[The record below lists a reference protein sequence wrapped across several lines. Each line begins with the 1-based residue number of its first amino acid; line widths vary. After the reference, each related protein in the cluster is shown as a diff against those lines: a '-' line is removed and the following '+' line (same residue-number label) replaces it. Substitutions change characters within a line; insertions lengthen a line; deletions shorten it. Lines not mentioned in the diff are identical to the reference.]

1 MRQIAAPTWRRP
13 DLPTWGGWGGMRARR
28 SIYGSFDQ
36 AVQAAVST
44 FGAEVTPKLRGSG
57 WQEDQ
62 LRGPL
67 ENMIRSVCR
76 GLGLDVTLIGE
87 VPLVDMGARPDYA
100 VEVNGALVGYI
111 ELKKPGTKAD
121 PSVYTGHNA
130 EQWAKLRL
138 LNNVL
143 LCDGNEFSVH
153 QQGQQVGE
161 VAYMRGSVLASG
173 ARLAPADG
181 ALARVLYD
189 FLTWAPQTPRT
200 TSQLIRAVADLCQ
213 LLSEEVGE
221 AIAQEKS
228 RRRPPAFTK
237 VAKDWRH
244 LLFPEATDAE
254 FVEQYGQAVV
264 FALLLAR
271 VEEITFEGET
281 MHGIATK
288 LGKKHS
294 LMGQALDVLAGDSV
308 AELSTTL
315 NTLLRVIGAVRWDLL
330 DDGTGDAYFLLYEHF
345 LHIYDPDL
353 RIRTGSYYTPRG
365 VVSAMARLV
374 EDVLRREGF
383 RIPSG
388 FASPDVVLVDPAMGT
403 GTFLLSAL
411 ELAAETIAEEEGPG
425 AVGPRLREMVG
436 RRLVGFEMQVGPFA
450 VAELRMHA
458 MLKQYG
464 SAAPSQ
470 GLRLLVA
477 DALDSPTAEFNWIPH
492 TYRALAESRRQ
503 ANQVK
508 RDERVMVVMGNPP
521 HDAVR
526 RGAGKWVERGEPEAD
541 IPAPLGVF
549 RQPGNGR
556 YESKIANLYVYFWRW
571 ATWKVFDAHDD
582 APFGVVALITP
593 KAWLKGRAFNGMRRY
608 LRETAD
614 EGWIIDL
621 SPEGHRADVATRIF
635 PEVAQELCIAI
646 FVRWRDRS
654 RPQTDRQA
662 AQVRHLK
669 VGGRRDEKI
678 ERLTTLKLND
688 PEWRVCATGETDA
701 FLPPGSDLWE
711 SCPRL
716 RDVMPWSSRGVTPG
730 RMWVYAPDKDTLHE
744 RWRRFIAADTER
756 RAEML
761 GSSGERTPDD
771 NVPPLPG
778 VDSHG
783 RTTLTTEHRANV
795 QTVRIGFRSFD
806 RQYVLPDSR
815 LMERGRADLWR
826 VRSHRQIYTI
836 EQNAHPVVN
845 GPALVFS
852 SLIPD
857 MHYFNNRSGCA
868 RPLYRNAT
876 GTLPNVT
883 PGLLNLL
890 AERLGIPVVAEDL
903 LAYIAAIA
911 SHPEYTARFQEDL
924 EVPGTRIPLTND
936 LCLWERAVAIGRR
949 VLWLHTYGER
959 YADETAG
966 RPYGRVLLPRDRP
979 RCVTEIPD
987 DAEAMPEKLA
997 YDPVTQDLWVGSG
1010 RISPVPRAVREYEV
1024 SGMNVLDKWF
1034 GYRRRNPAG
1043 KRRLEL
1049 DHEFARRW
1057 LPSWTTELLEL
1068 LNVLGLLV
1076 REERAQADL
1085 LNEVCAGPLIT
1096 LTDLT
1101 TAGILPVPTEATK
1114 ALKATSDAGDA
1125 LFDL

>member
-1 MRQIAAPTWRRP
+1 MS
-13 DLPTWGGWGGMRARR
+13 ARR
-28 SIYGSFDQ
+28 RIHDSFEH
-36 AVQAAVST
+36 AVQAAVSE

-100 VEVNGALVGYI
+100 VEVGGALVGYI
-111 ELKKPGTKAD
+111 ELKKPGTQAD
-121 PSVYTGHNA
+121 PSVYTGRNA

-161 VAYMRGSVLASG
+161 VACLRGSVLTSG
-173 ARLAPADG
+173 TRLAPADG

-189 FLTWAPQTPRT
+189 FLTWEPQTPRT
-200 TSQLIRAVADLCQ
+200 TSQLIRAVAGLCQ

-228 RRRPPAFTK
+228 RRRLPAFTK
-237 VAKDWRH
+237 LAKDWRH

-254 FVEQYGQAVV
+254 FIEQYGQAVV

-281 MHGIATK
+281 MHSIATK

-308 AELSTTL
+308 AGLSTTL
-315 NTLLRVIGAVRWDLL
+315 NTLLRVIGAVRWDVL

-345 LHIYDPDL
+345 LHIYDPEL

-365 VVSAMARLV
+365 VVSAMTRLV

-388 FASPDVVLVDPAMGT
+388 FASADVVLVDPAMGT

-411 ELAAETIAEEEGPG
+411 ELAAKTIAVEEGPG

-458 MLKQYG
+458 MLKQYR

-526 RGAGKWVERGEPEAD
+526 QGAGKWVERGEPEAD
-541 IPAPLGVF
+541 IPAPLGAF

-593 KAWLKGRAFNGMRRY
+593 KAWLKGRAFAGMRRY

-646 FVRWRDRS
+646 F
-654 RPQTDRQA
+654 
-662 AQVRHLK
+662 L
-669 VGGRRDEKI
+669 GEM
-678 ERLTTLKLND
+678 
-688 PEWRVCATGETDA
+688 RVA
-701 FLPPGSDLWE
+701 
-711 SCPRL
+711 
-716 RDVMPWSSRGVTPG
+716 SSR
-730 RMWVYAPDKDTLHE
+730 
-744 RWRRFIAADTER
+744 
-756 RAEML
+756 RA
-761 GSSGERTPDD
+761 G
-771 NVPPLPG
+771 
-778 VDSHG
+778 
-783 RTTLTTEHRANV
+783 HRA
-795 QTVRIGFRSFD
+795 
-806 RQYVLPDSR
+806 
-815 LMERGRADLWR
+815 
-826 VRSHRQIYTI
+826 
-836 EQNAHPVVN
+836 
-845 GPALVFS
+845 
-852 SLIPD
+852 
-857 MHYFNNRSGCA
+857 
-868 RPLYRNAT
+868 
-876 GTLPNVT
+876 
-883 PGLLNLL
+883 
-890 AERLGIPVVAEDL
+890 
-903 LAYIAAIA
+903 
-911 SHPEYTARFQEDL
+911 
-924 EVPGTRIPLTND
+924 
-936 LCLWERAVAIGRR
+936 
-949 VLWLHTYGER
+949 
-959 YADETAG
+959 
-966 RPYGRVLLPRDRP
+966 
-979 RCVTEIPD
+979 
-987 DAEAMPEKLA
+987 
-997 YDPVTQDLWVGSG
+997 
-1010 RISPVPRAVREYEV
+1010 
-1024 SGMNVLDKWF
+1024 
-1034 GYRRRNPAG
+1034 
-1043 KRRLEL
+1043 
-1049 DHEFARRW
+1049 
-1057 LPSWTTELLEL
+1057 
-1068 LNVLGLLV
+1068 
-1076 REERAQADL
+1076 
-1085 LNEVCAGPLIT
+1085 
-1096 LTDLT
+1096 
-1101 TAGILPVPTEATK
+1101 
-1114 ALKATSDAGDA
+1114 
-1125 LFDL
+1125 

>member
-1 MRQIAAPTWRRP
+1 MSSRRRIH
-13 DLPTWGGWGGMRARR
+13 D
-28 SIYGSFDQ
+28 SYEQ
-36 AVQAAVST
+36 AVQSAVSA

-67 ENMIRSVCR
+67 ENLVWSVCH
-76 GLGLDVTLIGE
+76 GLGLEVTLTGE
-87 VPLVDMGARPDYA
+87 VPLVDLRARPDY
-100 VEVNGALVGYI
+100 EVKVGGALVGYI
-111 ELKKPGTKAD
+111 ELKKPGTQAD
-121 PSVYTGHNA
+121 PSVYTGRNA
-130 EQWAKLRL
+130 EQWRKLRL

-153 QQGQQVGE
+153 QNGQRVGE
-161 VAYMRGSVLASG
+161 VAHMRGSVLTSG
-173 ARLAPADG
+173 DRLAPADG

-189 FLTWAPQTPRT
+189 FLTWEPQTPRT
-200 TSQLIRAVADLCQ
+200 TSQLIRAIAGLCQ

-221 AIAQEKS
+221 AITQEKQ
-228 RRRPPAFTK
+228 RRRPPTFTTL
-237 VAKDWRH
+237 AKDWRH
-244 LLFPEATDAE
+244 LLFPETSDAE
-254 FVEQYGQAVV
+254 FIEQYGQAVV

-271 VEEITFEGET
+271 VEGIVFEGDT
-281 MHGIATK
+281 VRGIASK

-308 AELSTTL
+308 TGLSTTL
-315 NTLLRVIGAVRWDLL
+315 NTLLRVIGAVRWEVL
-330 DDGTGDAYFLLYEHF
+330 DDGTGDAYFLLYEQF

-353 RIRTGSYYTPRG
+353 RIRTGSYYTPHG

-374 EDVLRREGF
+374 EDVLRRDGF

-411 ELAAETIAEEEGPG
+411 ELAARTIAEDEGPG

-458 MLKQYG
+458 MLKKYG
-464 SAAPSQ
+464 SAAPAA

-503 ANQVK
+503 ANHVK

-526 RGAGKWVERGEPEAD
+526 RGAGKWVERGDPEAG
-541 IPAPLGVF
+541 IPAPLDSF

-593 KAWLKGRAFNGMRRY
+593 KSWLKGPAFAGMRRY

-621 SPEGHRADVATRIF
+621 SPQGHRADVATRIF

-646 FVRWRDRS
+646 FVRWRDS
-654 RPQTDRQA
+654 PRPPTVRKTA
-662 AQVRHLK
+662 KVRHVK
-669 VGGRRDEKI
+669 VFGRRHEKV
-678 ERLTTLKLND
+678 ERLTALTLND
-688 PEWRVCATGETDA
+688 PEWRYCASGPTDP

-711 SCPRL
+711 SSPSL
-716 RDVMPWSSRGVTPG
+716 KDLMPWSSRGVTPG
-730 RMWVYAPDKDTLHE
+730 RMWVYAPDEETLQD
-744 RWRRFIAADTER
+744 RWRRFLAADTEQR
-756 RAEML
+756 RAML
-761 GSSGERTPDD
+761 GDSGERTPED
-771 NVPPLPG
+771 NLPPLPG
-778 VDSHG
+778 VASHG
-783 RTTLTTEHRANV
+783 RTPLAAEHRANAKP
-795 QTVRIGFRSFD
+795 VRIGFRSFD

-826 VRSHRQIYTI
+826 VRSDEQIYTV
-836 EQNAHPVVN
+836 EQNAHPVIN
-845 GPALVFS
+845 GPGLVFS
-852 SLIPD
+852 ALITD
-857 MHYFNNRSGCA
+857 MDYYNNRSGCA
-868 RPLYRNAT
+868 RPLYRNAAA
-876 GTLPNVT
+876 TLPNLA
-883 PGLLNLL
+883 PGLLSLL
-890 AERLGIPVVAEDL
+890 TERLGVPLTPEDL
-903 LAYIAAIA
+903 LAYIAAVA
-911 SHPEYTARFQEDL
+911 SHPDYSARFKEDL
-924 EVPGTRIPLTND
+924 EVPGARIPLTAD
-936 LCLWERAVAIGRR
+936 SRLWEQAVGIGRR

-959 YADETAG
+959 YADDAAG

-979 RCVTEIPD
+979 RCVEEIPD
-987 DAEAMPEKLA
+987 DPEAMPEKLE
-997 YDPVTQDLWVGSG
+997 YDPVTQDLWIGAG
-1010 RISPVPRAVREYEV
+1010 RISPVPRTVREYEV

-1034 GYRRRNPAG
+1034 GYRRKEPAG

-1049 DHEFARRW
+1049 DHVVAQRW
-1057 LPSWTTELLEL
+1057 LPVWTTELLGL
-1068 LNVLGLLV
+1068 LNVLGLLI
-1076 REERAQADL
+1076 REEPAQAAL
-1085 LNEVCAGPLIT
+1085 LDDVCTSPLIT
-1096 LTDLT
+1096 VTDLT
-1101 TAGILPVPTEATK
+1101 TAGILPVPPEAAK
-1114 ALKATSDAGDA
+1114 PLRAASDTGDG
-1125 LFDL
+1125 LFEL

>member
-1 MRQIAAPTWRRP
+1 MGSRRRTH
-13 DLPTWGGWGGMRARR
+13 D
-28 SIYGSFDQ
+28 SFEQ

-44 FGAEVTPKLRGSG
+44 FGTEVTPKLRGSG

-62 LRGPL
+62 LRGPM
-67 ENMIRSVCR
+67 ENMIRSICR

-100 VEVNGALVGYI
+100 VEVGGALVGYI
-111 ELKKPGTKAD
+111 ELKKPGTQAD
-121 PSVYTGHNA
+121 PSVYTGRNA

-153 QQGQQVGE
+153 QEGQRVGE
-161 VAYMRGSVLASG
+161 VAHMKGSVLTSG
-173 ARLAPADG
+173 SRLAPADG
-181 ALARVLYD
+181 TLARVLRD
-189 FLTWAPQTPRT
+189 FLTWEPQTPRT
-200 TSQLIRAVADLCQ
+200 TSQLIRAVAGLCQ

-228 RRRPPAFTK
+228 RRRPPAFTTL
-237 VAKDWRH
+237 AKDWRH
-244 LLFPEATDAE
+244 LLFPEATDAQ

-271 VEEITFEGET
+271 VEEINFEGET
-281 MHGIATK
+281 VHEIATK

-308 AELSTTL
+308 AGLSTTL
-315 NTLLRVIGAVRWDLL
+315 NTLLRVIGAVRWDVL

-345 LHIYDPDL
+345 LQIYDPDL

-365 VVSAMARLV
+365 VVLAMARLV
-374 EDVLRREGF
+374 EDVLKREGF

-411 ELAAETIAEEEGPG
+411 ELAAETITEAEGPG

-464 SAAPSQ
+464 SAAPAQ

-521 HDAVR
+521 HDAVK

-541 IPAPLGVF
+541 IPAPLGAF

-582 APFGVVALITP
+582 VPFGVVALITP
-593 KAWLKGRAFNGMRRY
+593 KAWLKGRAFAGMRRY

-614 EGWIIDL
+614 EGWIVDL
-621 SPEGHRADVATRIF
+621 SPEGHRADVTTRIF

-646 FVRWRDRS
+646 FVRWRDS
-654 RPQTDRQA
+654 PRPRTERQTA
-662 AQVRHLK
+662 KVRHLK
-669 VGGRRDEKI
+669 VGGRCDEKI
-678 ERLTTLKLND
+678 ERLTTLRLDD
-688 PEWRVCATGETDA
+688 PEWRECATGETDA

-711 SCPRL
+711 SCPQL
-716 RDVMPWSSRGVTPG
+716 RDLMPWSSRGVTPG
-730 RMWVYAPDKDTLHE
+730 RMWVYAPDEDTLHK
-744 RWRRFIAADTER
+744 RWQRLLAADTER

-761 GSSGERTPDD
+761 GLSGERTPSD

-778 VDSHG
+778 VESHG
-783 RTTLTTEHRANV
+783 RIPLAAEHRTNP

-826 VRSHRQIYTI
+826 VRSNRQIYTV
-836 EQNAHPVVN
+836 EQNAHPVVD

-852 SLIPD
+852 ALITD
-857 MHYFNNRSGCA
+857 MDYFNNRSGCA
-868 RPLYRNAT
+868 RPLYRNAA

-883 PGLLNLL
+883 PGLLPLL
-890 AERLGIPVVAEDL
+890 AGRLGIPVVAEDL

-924 EVPGTRIPLTND
+924 EVPGARIPLTAD
-936 LCLWERAVAIGRR
+936 PCLWERAVAIGQR

-959 YADETAG
+959 YADETVG

-979 RCVTEIPD
+979 RCVAEIPD

-1049 DHEFARRW
+1049 DHEVAPRW

-1076 REERAQADL
+1076 REEPAQADL
-1085 LNEVCAGPLIT
+1085 FNEVCAGPLIT
-1096 LTDLT
+1096 VTDLT
-1101 TAGILPVPTEATK
+1101 TAGILPVPAEATK